1 MDTPHTPHHSPAQR
15 LRQRQRRVVGFLVRN
30 GLLLGVGA
38 LCLRA
43 ALEAG
48 TAGWWL
54 WVGLIL
60 LVAGTHAAQL
70 HSEEQTNDAD

>member
-1 MDTPHTPHHSPAQR
+1 MDTPHTPRQSAAQR
-15 LRQRQRRVVGFLVRN
+15 LRQRQRRVVGFLIRN

-43 ALEAG
+43 ALEGGAV
-48 TAGWWL
+48 GWWV

-60 LVAGTHAAQL
+60 LVAGSHAAQL
-70 HSEEQTNDAD
+70 HSEERTNDAD

>member
-1 MDTPHTPHHSPAQR
+1 MDTPHTPHTSPAQR
-15 LRQRQRRVVGFLVRN
+15 LRQRQRCVVSFLIRN

-43 ALEAG
+43 ALGAG
-48 TAGWWL
+48 SVGWWL

-70 HSEEQTNDAD
+70 HSEEQTNNAD

>member
-1 MDTPHTPHHSPAQR
+1 
-15 LRQRQRRVVGFLVRN
+15 VGFLIRN

-43 ALEAG
+43 ALGAG
-48 TAGWWL
+48 SVGWWL

-70 HSEEQTNDAD
+70 HSEEQTNNAD